1 VTRVLLVDDHSIVI
15 EGLTMLLAS
24 FDDLDV
30 VASTPTATG
39 VVECYRAHRPDV
51 VLMDVSMP
59 VVDGIEATALLRSEF
74 PDARVIVLTGSTD
87 PHLVGA
93 ALDAGACGYLMKS
106 ASGDDIASAINSVM
120 TGQSVFGPEAVQ
132 ALRSDPEPVPP
143 GGQLT
148 SRETDV
154 LRQVVAGRS
163 NKQIAVE
170 LGISPGT
177 VRIHVSNILAKLG
190 VSNRTA
196 AALLAV
202 DRRLV

>member
-1 VTRVLLVDDHSIVI
+1 MTTVLLVDDHSVVI

-30 VASTPTATG
+30 VASTATATDI
-39 VVECYRAHRPDV
+39 VECYRSHRPDV

-59 VVDGIEATALLRSEF
+59 VVDGIEATELLRSEF

-93 ALDAGACGYLMKS
+93 ALDAGAHGYLMKS
-106 ASGDDIASAINSVM
+106 ASGDDIAEAIRSVM
-120 TGQSVFGPEAVQ
+120 TGHSVFGPEVVQ
-132 ALRSDPEPVPP
+132 ALRAEPESVEQV
-143 GGQLT
+143 GELT
-148 SRETDV
+148 PRETDV

-163 NKQIAVE
+163 NKQVAIE

>member
-1 VTRVLLVDDHSIVI
+1 VI

-30 VASTPTATG
+30 VATASTATG
-39 VVECYRAHRPDV
+39 IVECYRSHRPDV

-59 VVDGIEATALLRSEF
+59 VVDGVEATALLRSEF

-106 ASGDDIASAINSVM
+106 ASGDDIAEAIRSVM
-120 TGQSVFGPEAVQ
+120 AGQSVFGP
-132 ALRSDPEPVPP
+132 
-143 GGQLT
+143 
-148 SRETDV
+148 TDV

>member
-1 VTRVLLVDDHSIVI
+1 VTRVLLVDDHAVVI

-30 VASTPTATG
+30 VASASTATG
-39 VVECYRAHRPDV
+39 IVECYRSHRPDV

-59 VVDGIEATALLRSEF
+59 VVDGIEATELLRSEF
-74 PDARVIVLTGSTD
+74 PDARVIVLTGSSD
-87 PHLVGA
+87 PHQVGA
-93 ALDAGACGYLMKS
+93 ALNAGACGYLMKS
-106 ASGDDIASAINSVM
+106 ASGDDIADAIRSVM
-120 TGQSVFGPEAVQ
+120 GGQSVFGPHAVQ
-132 ALRSDPEPVPP
+132 ALRSGLEPVAQ
-143 GGQLT
+143 GDQLT
-148 SRETDV
+148 PRETDV
-154 LRQVVAGRS
+154 LRQVVAGLS
-163 NKQIAVE
+163 NKQIAIE

>member
-1 VTRVLLVDDHSIVI
+1 MTRVLLVDDHAVVI

-30 VASTPTATG
+30 VASAPTATG
-39 VVECYRAHRPDV
+39 IVECYRSHRPDV

-59 VVDGIEATALLRSEF
+59 VIDGIEATELLRSEF

-87 PHLVGA
+87 PHLVGG
-93 ALDAGACGYLMKS
+93 ALNAGACGYLMKS
-106 ASGDDIASAINSVM
+106 ASGDDIAEAIRSVM
-120 TGQSVFGPEAVQ
+120 SGQSVFGPQAVQ
-132 ALRSDPEPVPP
+132 ALRAGLEPAAPV
-143 GGQLT
+143 GQLT
-148 SRETDV
+148 LRETDV
-154 LRQVVAGRS
+154 LRQVVAGLS
-163 NKQIAVE
+163 NKQIAIE

-202 DRRLV
+202 DRQLV